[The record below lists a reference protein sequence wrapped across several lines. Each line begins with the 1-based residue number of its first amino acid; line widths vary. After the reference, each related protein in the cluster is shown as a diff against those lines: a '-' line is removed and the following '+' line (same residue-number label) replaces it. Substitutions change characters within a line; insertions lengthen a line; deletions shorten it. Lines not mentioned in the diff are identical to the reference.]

1 MTAADLVAALGA
13 RGQTIA
19 TAESLTGGLLGGA
32 ITSVPGSSAVY
43 LGGVVV
49 YATRLKATLAG
60 VDAEVL
66 LADGAVSR
74 RTAEQLAAGARRLT
88 GADWGIATTGVA
100 GPDPQEGHAPGT
112 VWIGW
117 AGPSHALRARLFLFE
132 GDREAVRAQTVAAAL
147 SILATEV
154 GAQPGVEGTSG
165 ARAAL

>member
-1 MTAADLVAALGA
+1 M
-13 RGQTIA
+13 
-19 TAESLTGGLLGGA
+19 
-32 ITSVPGSSAVY
+32 
-43 LGGVVV
+43 
-49 YATRLKATLAG
+49 
-60 VDAEVL
+60 
-66 LADGAVSR
+66 
-74 RTAEQLAAGARRLT
+74 T